1 MISKM
6 ACWRILAAL
15 LLAVISQAA
24 SSKDRLDTL
33 VVNRIFNYRSSIDS
47 TIEGYQTQAYLKYRV
62 KTNRRNA
69 MLLCVPHLYTVARS
83 NQKSHLGESYLTLTF
98 HESEPTES
106 EVHVR
111 TSTIHRHRTVLP
123 DLYGYLT
130 PNIYQTTLLS
140 DHLYS
145 PFHTRNKRYYKY
157 TLKQV
162 FGTNANVEF
171 RPRVK
176 NTQAVRGNAIVDI
189 ETGRIIRCTLL
200 GEFDM
205 VSFEINLT
213 MGAEGLASLLPTTCI
228 LKTKFSFMGNNL
240 RGIYEAQYGIAPL
253 ADKALVE
260 GIQAREQMDSLRPT
274 PLTTE
279 ERDIY
284 AEYDSLRRSK
294 NNADTTTVREKN
306 FIKNFLWDV
315 IGDHLLNRI
324 KGKFDNDR
332 GYYRISPIIN
342 PLYLSYSHRKGLTYR
357 LTARAGYV
365 FNDNSNLYVRAK
377 IGYSVKLNHTYFD
390 IPLTYTF
397 DDRNNG
403 KVRLLWRN
411 DELQASST
419 VLDQL
424 KEKHGNTFDWDT
436 LSLDYFKHS
445 RLALTAQY
453 DLNPYVGVETGILF
467 SQWRSIDKQD
477 FRAMGKPTLYKST
490 ALCEELTIRPLGWGG
505 PIVTIDYE
513 RTLNGVTRDD
523 MDYERWEFDCSYL
536 KPLPCLRSLSL
547 RAGFGFYTTGTKN
560 TYFLDFNNFRE
571 DNIPGG
577 WNDEWSGDFELL
589 HRNWY
594 NSSHYYIRANA
605 AYESPLLL
613 LSWIPMIGTIT
624 ENERIYVS
632 ALHLSQIKYYME
644 VGYGFTNRLLSMGIF
659 TGYEEFKH
667 FSLGLRFD
675 FRLFDRW

>member
-1 MISKM
+1 MISKK
-6 ACWRILAAL
+6 ACWSLLAAL
-15 LLAVISQAA
+15 LLAVIPQAA

-33 VVNRIFNYRSSIDS
+33 VLNRIFNYRASIDS
-47 TIEGYQTQAYLKYRV
+47 TIEGYRTQAYLKFRV

-69 MLLCVPHLYTVARS
+69 TLLCVPHLYTIARS

-106 EVHVR
+106 EVHAR
-111 TSTIHRHRTVLP
+111 TSTIHRHRTVIP
-123 DLYGYLT
+123 DVYGYLT
-130 PNIYQTTLLS
+130 PHIYQTTLLS

-145 PFHTRNKRYYKY
+145 PFHIRNKRYYKY
-157 TLKQV
+157 TVKQV

-176 NTQAVRGNAIVDI
+176 NTQAVRGSAIVDI
-189 ETGRIIRCTLL
+189 ETGRIIRCTLV

-205 VSFEINLT
+205 VAFEINIT
-213 MGAEGLASLLPTTCI
+213 MGAEGLSSLLPTSCT
-228 LKTKFSFMGNNL
+228 LKTKFSFLGNQL
-240 RGIYEAQYGIAPL
+240 RGIYEARYGDMPL
-253 ADKALVE
+253 TENTLVE
-260 GIQAREQMDSLRPT
+260 GIQARELIDSLRPM
-274 PLTTE
+274 PLTSAE
-279 ERDIY
+279 KGIY
-284 AEYDSLRRSK
+284 AEYDSLRRSSIT
-294 NNADTTTVREKN
+294 DTTSVREKN
-306 FIKNFLWDV
+306 FVKDFLWDV
-315 IGDHLLNRI
+315 IGDNLLNRI
-324 KGKFDNDR
+324 KGRFDNDR

-365 FNDNSNLYVRAK
+365 FNENSDLYVRTK
-377 IGYSVKLNHTYFD
+377 IGYSFKLNHTYFD
-390 IPLTYTF
+390 IPITYTF

-403 KVRLLWRN
+403 KMMLSWRN

-424 KEKHGNTFDWDT
+424 KKKHGNTFDWDT
-436 LSLDYFKHS
+436 LALDYFKHS
-445 RLALTAQY
+445 RLVFTLQY
-453 DLNPYVGVETGILF
+453 DLNPYVGLKTGILF
-467 SQWRSIDKQD
+467 NRWRSVDKED
-477 FRAMGKPTLYKST
+477 FKALGKPTFYKST
-490 ALCEELTIRPLGWGG
+490 ALCEELTLRPLGWRG

-513 RTLNGVTRDD
+513 RTLNGVTKDN

-536 KPLPCLRSLSL
+536 KHLPCLRSLSL
-547 RAGFGFYTTGTKN
+547 RAGFGFYTTGTKD

-594 NSSHYYIRANA
+594 NSSHYYVRANA
-605 AYESPLLL
+605 TYESPLLL
-613 LSWIPMIGTIT
+613 LSWIPLIGTIT

-644 VGYGFTNRLLSMGIF
+644 LGYGFTNRLLSMGIF

-667 FSLGLRFD
+667 FSIGLRFD